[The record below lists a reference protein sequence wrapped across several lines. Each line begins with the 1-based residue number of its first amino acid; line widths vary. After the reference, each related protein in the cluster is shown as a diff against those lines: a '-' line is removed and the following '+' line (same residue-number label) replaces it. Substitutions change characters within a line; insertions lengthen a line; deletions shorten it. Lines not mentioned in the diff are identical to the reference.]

1 MRILLAN
8 SYFLERD
15 ANEQK
20 IMKPYPPLGMLYITA
35 VLKEAGHEVRIFDG
49 TFRSPAEF
57 RKDLAGS
64 KPDLVG
70 IYANVITREISLEM
84 TREAHEQK
92 LPVILGGPDPTGD
105 ADEYFAAGAMAVVR
119 GEGEHTML
127 DLANRFQEQGPEL
140 DLRAVPG
147 LLVGNGDKPIGTE
160 DRPRISDLDSLP
172 FPDRTAIDLE
182 QYMKAWK
189 DRHGYS
195 SLSLITSRGCP
206 FNCTWCSKEIF
217 GCLFRQR
224 SPENVI
230 EELELLKAQYGPDQ
244 LWFADDVLTL
254 NKKWALKLTGAMADA
269 GIDIPFECLSRV
281 DRVDEEVVAGL
292 ERAGC
297 FRLWYGA
304 ESGSDKIVENM
315 RKDFTVD
322 QVMESVKFSMDAGIE
337 VGLFI
342 LIGYPGE
349 KLADLV
355 KTLKMIRKLA
365 PHYCGSS
372 VAFPIKGTQFYDDVR
387 HLLAPDYAWSRRNEN
402 RLSFRGRYP
411 ALFYWFAVRL
421 IHNWATFWSVRAR
434 KDPAATRLLRAVK
447 FLVAGCGVF
456 TLGFLF
462 ELKQKFSPGKS

>member
-1 MRILLAN
+1 REHLN
-8 SYFLERD
+8 
-15 ANEQK
+15 
-20 IMKPYPPLGMLYITA
+20 
-35 VLKEAGHEVRIFDG
+35 AG
-49 TFRSPAEF
+49 
-57 RKDLAGS
+57 

-70 IYANVITREISLEM
+70 IYANVITREISLDM
-84 TREAHEQK
+84 TREARELK
-92 LPVILGGPDPTGD
+92 YPVVLGGPDPTGD
-105 ADEYFAAGAMAVVR
+105 ADAYLEAGAMAVVL

-127 DLANRFQEQGPEL
+127 DLADRFQEKGPEL
-140 DLRAVPG
+140 DLNAIPG
-147 LLVGNGDKPIGTE
+147 LLLPNGDKPIRTE
-160 DRPRISDLDSLP
+160 GRERINDLDSLP
-172 FPDRTAIDLE
+172 LPDRTAIDLE

-189 DRHGYS
+189 NRHGYS

-230 EELELLKAQYGPDQ
+230 AELKHLKEQFKPDQ

-254 NKKWALKLTGAMADA
+254 NKKWASKLTRAMVDA
-269 GIDIPFECLSRV
+269 KIQIPFECLSRV
-281 DRVDEEVVAGL
+281 DRVDEEVVEDL
-292 ERAGC
+292 KRAGC

-304 ESGSDKIVENM
+304 ESGSEKIVKNM
-315 RKDFTVD
+315 RKDFTVS
-322 QVMESVKFSMDAGIE
+322 QVMESVKFSMEAGIE

-349 KLADLV
+349 KLVDLL

-387 HLLAPDYAWSRRNEN
+387 HLLSEDYAWSRRNEN

-421 IHNWATFWSVRAR
+421 IHNWAAFWSVRTR
-434 KDPAATRLLRAVK
+434 KDSVPKRLLRALK
-447 FLVAGCGVF
+447 FVVAGCGVIAIG
-456 TLGFLF
+456 TLY
-462 ELKQKFSPGKS
+462 ELKQKFSPSGT